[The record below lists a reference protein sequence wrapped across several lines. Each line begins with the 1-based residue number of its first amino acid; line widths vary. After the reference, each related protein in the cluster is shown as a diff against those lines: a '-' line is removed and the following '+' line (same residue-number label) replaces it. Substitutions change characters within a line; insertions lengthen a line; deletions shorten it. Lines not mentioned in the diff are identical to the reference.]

1 MEAWVFWMLAGFAFW
16 FFAMRGGSCSSRR
29 SGSKRGKRAF
39 QDDSAEVAHLKAQLQ
54 SRDGQIDLLTRRL
67 EALETIV
74 TDEDRRLRREFDAL
88 QRG

>member
-16 FFAMRGGSCSSRR
+16 FFAL
-29 SGSKRGKRAF
+29 RGKACGSPRARRNPRRD
-39 QDDSAEVAHLKAQLQ
+39 QGDAAEVAHLRAQLE

-67 EALETIV
+67 EALETII

>member
-1 MEAWVFWMLAGFAFW
+1 M
-16 FFAMRGGSCSSRR
+16 
-29 SGSKRGKRAF
+29 
-39 QDDSAEVAHLKAQLQ
+39 AHLKAQLQ